1 MNSAANIGTVA
12 KSAAMPQAT
21 EARALKL
28 DASGQDWIAR
38 LLLAATCLFL
48 VVFLLLPMGAM
59 LIRAIQDN
67 HGNFVGLAHF
77 RDMVDTPAIGQSIWN
92 SIWVSALTTAIT
104 VPLAFAFAYGLTR
117 SNMPFKSAF
126 RLLALVPL
134 LAPSLLS
141 ALSLIQWF
149 GNQGLAKFLL
159 GEGGSIYGAA
169 GIVLASVYNTFPHAL
184 MILLTS
190 LALADGRLYEAADSL
205 KATTIRKF
213 FTVTLPG
220 CKYGLISAATVV
232 FIYVISDFG
241 APKVIG
247 GNFNVL
253 AVEVFKQVIG
263 QQNFSRGAVIGLLL
277 LLPSVV
283 SFLVDSHVRKKLKA
297 QLSARS
303 VAYVPR
309 VNPVFDGMMLA
320 YCALIGAFFLAIIG
334 MAIYTSLISLWPY
347 NLSITLKHYNF
358 VLVDGDIAPAFFNS
372 LRMSFLTA
380 IFGTGLVF
388 VTAYLLEKTR
398 TWPSLKGG
406 MHLLAMGSM
415 AVPGLVLGLG
425 YIMFFNAKDNPLGF
439 LYGSMAILVLANIV
453 HYYTSSHLT
462 AVTALKSIDDEF
474 EAVSASLKVPFY
486 KTFFRVT
493 VPVCLPAILD
503 IGRYFFVV
511 SMSTLSC
518 IVFLYS
524 PDTLLAA
531 VAIMTLDEAGEIG
544 PASALACM
552 LVYTSLTVCVVYAAV
567 TKVWLAKTQRWRL
580 R

>member
-1 MNSAANIGTVA
+1 MTGVTSMRPV
-12 KSAAMPQAT
+12 
-21 EARALKL
+21 KL
-28 DASGQDWIAR
+28 AASGQDWVAR
-38 LLLAATCLFL
+38 ALLACTALFL
-48 VVFLLLPMGAM
+48 IVFLLIPMSAM
-59 LIRAIQDN
+59 LLRAVQDGDG
-67 HGNFVGLAHF
+67 HFVGLQYF
-77 RDMVDTPAIGQSIWN
+77 QEIWNTPAIGQSVWN
-92 SIWVSALTTAIT
+92 SVWVSALTTVIT
-104 VPLAFAFAYGLTR
+104 VPLAFGFAYAITR
-117 SNMPFKSAF
+117 SNMPFKGGF

-149 GNQGLAKFLL
+149 GNQGVGKFLL
-159 GEGGSIYGAA
+159 GGQSVYGPI
-169 GIVLASVYNTFPHAL
+169 GIVVASVYNTFPHAL
-184 MILLTS
+184 MILVTA

-205 KATTIRKF
+205 KATTVRKF

-253 AVEVFKQVIG
+253 AVEVYKQVIG

-277 LLPSVV
+277 LLPSVI
-283 SFLVDSHVRKKLKA
+283 SFFVDNKVRKKLKA

-309 VNPVFDGMMLA
+309 PNTVFDMLMLA
-320 YCALIGAFFLAIIG
+320 YCVVIGAFFLAILG
-334 MAIYTSLISLWPY
+334 MAIYTSLITLWPY
-347 NLSITLKHYNF
+347 NLAFTFKHYSF
-358 VLVDGDIAPAFFNS
+358 VLVEGDIAPAFFNS
-372 LRMSFLTA
+372 LRMSFMTA
-380 IFGTGLVF
+380 LGGTAMVF
-388 VTAYLLEKTR
+388 LTAYLLEKTR
-398 TWPSLKGG
+398 TWPVLKSG

-425 YIMFFNAKDNPLGF
+425 YIMFFNAKGNPLGF

-486 KTFFRVT
+486 KTFFKVT

-531 VAIMTLDEAGEIG
+531 VAIMNLDEAGEIG

-552 LVYTSLTVCVVYAAV
+552 SVYASFAVCVVYAAV
-567 TKVWLAKTQRWRL
+567 TRLWLARTQRWRV

>member
-1 MNSAANIGTVA
+1 MSSSNTIPNLGTVR
-12 KSAAMPQAT
+12 P
-21 EARALKL
+21 LKL
-28 DASGQDWIAR
+28 DASGQDWVAR
-38 LLLAATCLFL
+38 ILLLLTALFL
-48 VVFLLLPMGAM
+48 IIFLLVPMSAM
-59 LIRAIQDN
+59 LLRAVQDN
-67 HGNFVGLAHF
+67 NGNFVGLLHF
-77 RDMVDTPAIGQSIWN
+77 KEMLATPAIGTSIWN
-92 SIWVSALTTAIT
+92 SVWVSAVTTIIT
-104 VPLAFAFAYGLTR
+104 VPLAFAFAYALTR
-117 SNMPFKSAF
+117 SNMPFKSGF

-141 ALSLIQWF
+141 ALSLIQWM
-149 GNQGLAKFLL
+149 GNQGIAKALL
-159 GEGGSIYGAA
+159 MGNSVYGPI
-169 GIVLASVYNTFPHAL
+169 GIILASVYNTFPHAL
-184 MILLTS
+184 MILITS

-205 KATTIRKF
+205 KAGTIRKF

-232 FIYVISDFG
+232 FIYVIADFG

-263 QQNFSRGAVIGLLL
+263 QQNFSRGAVIGLFL
-277 LLPSVV
+277 LLPSII
-283 SFLVDSHVRKKLKA
+283 SFLVDNNVRKKLKA

-303 VAYVPR
+303 VAYVAKP
-309 VNPVFDGMMLA
+309 NLKFDMLMLA
-320 YCALIGAFFLAIIG
+320 YCTVIGLFFIAIIG
-334 MAIYTSLISLWPY
+334 MAIYTSLIALWPY
-347 NLSITLKHYNF
+347 NLSFTLKHYEF
-358 VLVDGDIAPAFFNS
+358 VLVEGDVAPAFFNS
-372 LRMSFLTA
+372 LKMSFMTA
-380 IFGTGLVF
+380 FFGTITVF
-388 VTAYLLEKTR
+388 ITAYLLEKTK
-398 TWPSLKGG
+398 TWQGLKGS

-415 AVPGLVLGLG
+415 AVPGIVLGLG
-425 YIMFFNAKDNPLGF
+425 YIMFFNSASNPLGF

-474 EAVSASLKVPFY
+474 ESVSASLKVPFY

-531 VAIMTLDEAGEIG
+531 VAIMNLDEAGEIG
-544 PASALACM
+544 PAAALACM
-552 LVYTSLTVCVVYAAV
+552 SVYASFLVCVLYAAI
-567 TKVWLAKTQRWRL
+567 TKVWLAKTQRWRT

>member
-1 MNSAANIGTVA
+1 MNRVVTPATGASSAPKPHTN
-12 KSAAMPQAT
+12 
-21 EARALKL
+21 EAYVVKL

-38 LLLAATCLFL
+38 LLLTATCLFL
-48 VVFLLLPMGAM
+48 ITFLLLPMGAM

-67 HGNFVGLAHF
+67 NGNFVGIAHF
-77 RDMVDTPAIGQSIWN
+77 RDMLATPAIGQSIWN

-104 VPLAFAFAYGLTR
+104 VPLAFTFAYGLTR
-117 SNMPFKSAF
+117 SNMPFKGAF

-159 GEGGSIYGAA
+159 GEGSIYGAG

-205 KATTIRKF
+205 KATTVRKF

-283 SFLVDSHVRKKLKA
+283 SFWVDSHVRKKLKA

-309 VNPVFDGMMLA
+309 VNTLFDGIMLA
-320 YCALIGAFFLAIIG
+320 YCSLIGAFFLAIIG

-380 IFGTGLVF
+380 IFGTSLVF
-388 VTAYLLEKTR
+388 VTAYLLEKTK